1 MQSQLGRDALEGCY
15 GCVGWRVMGALLWR
29 RLDALWGVAGAQVRC
44 VVGRRGWRFVMWVH
58 FGKISIGREGT
69 IEIYI
74 LLKVKDYETDR
85 CN

>member
-1 MQSQLGRDALEGCY
+1 MGVLDGALWGV
-15 GCVGWRVMGALLWR
+15 VGAQVRWVMGALL
-29 RLDALWGVAGAQVRC
+29 
-44 VVGRRGWRFVMWVH
+44 GRRGWRFVMWVH
-58 FGKISIGREGT
+58 FGKVSIGREGT